1 MILLVSAAS
10 LNIQQASTGGAAA
23 PYRDCVQ
30 MSRSSSMVRTIGIGF
45 GWIGSYR
52 DLTG

>member
-1 MILLVSAAS
+1 MIFLVSAAS
-10 LNIQQASTGGAAA
+10 LNIQQVSTGGAAA

-30 MSRSSSMVRTIGIGF
+30 MSRSSSMIRTIGIGF
-45 GWIGSYR
+45 GRIGCYR

>member
-1 MILLVSAAS
+1 MIFLVSAAS
-10 LNIQQASTGGAAA
+10 LDIQQASTGGAAA
-23 PYRDCVQ
+23 PYGGCVQ

-45 GWIGSYR
+45 GRIGCYR

>member
-1 MILLVSAAS
+1 MIFLVSAAS
-10 LNIQQASTGGAAA
+10 FNIRQASTGGAAA
-23 PYRDCVQ
+23 PCRDCVQ

-45 GWIGSYR
+45 GWIGCYR